1 MLTSIRT
8 LSLCAA
14 LACAASSA
22 LAQSSQ
28 RAQQQQQGATA
39 VPPRD
44 DALRQELLRMR
55 DAAQALRERM
65 TDEEWRNDTLS
76 QEIVTLDMKHTKRLF
91 EIFEAHG
98 YPAIKS
104 VGHEGAEAVLMLV
117 LNVPSSELQKRAL
130 AYLKEAR
137 QRGEAIPDDEAGLTD
152 FILHDRED
160 KPQIYGTRFK
170 IVGGK
175 IIIGKIKDPA
185 HLHARRAKLGL
196 MPMGAY
202 IKLLEES
209 YKMPVDTASIPR

>member
-1 MLTSIRT
+1 MTLTRLRP
-8 LSLCAA
+8 LSLCLA
-14 LACAASSA
+14 LACVASFC

-28 RAQQQQQGATA
+28 KTQKQSPGK
-39 VPPRD
+39 PKD
-44 DALRQELLRMR
+44 EALRQELLRMR
-55 DAAQALRERM
+55 DAAQALREHM
-65 TDEEWRNDTLS
+65 TDEDWRNASLGH
-76 QEIVTLDMKHTKRLF
+76 EIAALDMKHTKRLF

-98 YPAIKS
+98 YPAVEL

-117 LNVPSSELQKRAL
+117 LNIPSSELQKRAL

-152 FILHDRED
+152 FILHDREG
-160 KPQIYGTRFK
+160 KPQLYGTRFK

-175 IIIGKIKDPA
+175 IVIGEIKDPA

-202 IKLLEES
+202 IKLLKES
-209 YKMPVDTASIPR
+209 YKMPVDTASVPR